1 MDAGP
6 LWRQLLIQ
14 VILILINAFFAAT
27 EIAVVS
33 LNDNKIKR
41 LAEEGDKKAKKLL
54 PLIESPTNFLS
65 TIQIGITLAGFLG
78 SAFAADSFADNLA
91 PWIEN
96 LFGLSA
102 GSMRTVAVVIITIIL
117 SYFTLVLGELVPK
130 RIAMKYSE
138 HIAYGASG
146 VVRALS
152 VVLRP
157 VIWFISASTN
167 IVARLF
173 GVKPGDESEEVTE
186 EEIRMMVDIG
196 EEKGSIE
203 TTEKEMIE
211 NIFEFNNSTAA
222 DLMVH
227 RTDMTALSIEEI
239 EESPEDIVATIVESG
254 LSRFPV
260 YEEDV
265 DDIIG
270 ILSSRKFLLNLR
282 SPQPKPIKEIIYS
295 PYFVPESVKAD
306 VLLRDMQSK
315 KIHMAIVL
323 DEFGGTSGLVTME
336 DLLEEIVGNIYDEFD
351 PEDAKDIEKIGENV
365 WRVAGWLELTALGDE
380 IGVSFDREDE
390 EEGFTTLGGLIFS
403 CFSEIPQDGTCPE
416 VDYRNLHIKVTE
428 ITDRRVEW
436 AEVTKL
442 ELPDEDDED
451 EDEEEKKSIFKSSKS
466 DDDKE

>member
-1 MDAGP
+1 MPIWAKIKEEKILDAGP

-14 VILILINAFFAAT
+14 LILILINAFFAAT

-41 LAEEGDKKAKKLL
+41 LAEDGDKKAKKLL

-78 SAFAADSFADNLA
+78 SAFAADSFADSLA
-91 PWIEN
+91 PWMEK
-96 LFGLSA
+96 LLGFSE
-102 GSMRTVAVVIITIIL
+102 GSMRTVAVVIITVIL

-138 HIAYGASG
+138 KIAYGATG
-146 VVRALS
+146 IVRALS

-167 IVARLF
+167 IVARIF
-173 GVKPGDESEEVTE
+173 GVKPGEESEEVTE

-227 RTDMTALSIEEI
+227 RTDMTALSLEEI

-265 DDIIG
+265 DDIVG
-270 ILSSRKFLLNLR
+270 ILSSRNFLLNLR
-282 SPQPKPIKEIIYS
+282 SGQPKSARELIYS

-306 VLLRDMQSK
+306 VLLRDMQTK

-351 PEDAKDIEKIGENV
+351 QEDAKDIEKIGENV
-365 WRVAGWLELTALGDE
+365 WRVAGGIELTALGDE

-390 EEGFTTLGGLIFS
+390 EETFTTLGGLIFS
-403 CFSEIPQDGTCPE
+403 CFSEIPQDGSCPD

-442 ELPDEDDED
+442 ELPDRDDE
-451 EDEEEKKSIFKSSKS
+451 EDE
-466 DDDKE
+466 KE

>member
-1 MDAGP
+1 LDAGP

-14 VILILINAFFAAT
+14 LILILINAFFAAT

-41 LAEEGDKKAKKLL
+41 LAEDGDKKAKKLL

-78 SAFAADSFADNLA
+78 SAFAADSFADSLA
-91 PWIEN
+91 PWMEK
-96 LFGLSA
+96 LLGFSE
-102 GSMRTVAVVIITIIL
+102 GSMRTVAVVIITVIL

-138 HIAYGASG
+138 KIAYGATG
-146 VVRALS
+146 IVRALS

-167 IVARLF
+167 IVARIF
-173 GVKPGDESEEVTE
+173 GVKPGEESEEVTE

-227 RTDMTALSIEEI
+227 RTDMTALSLEEI

-265 DDIIG
+265 DDIVG
-270 ILSSRKFLLNLR
+270 ILSSRNFLLNLR
-282 SPQPKPIKEIIYS
+282 SGQPKSARELIYS

-306 VLLRDMQSK
+306 VLLRDMQTK

-351 PEDAKDIEKIGENV
+351 QEDAKDIEKIGENV
-365 WRVAGWLELTALGDE
+365 WRVAGGIELTALGDE

-390 EEGFTTLGGLIFS
+390 EETFTTLGGLIFS
-403 CFSEIPQDGTCPE
+403 CFSEIPQDGSCPD

-442 ELPDEDDED
+442 ELPDRDDE
-451 EDEEEKKSIFKSSKS
+451 EDE
-466 DDDKE
+466 KE